1 MKHLKHGVSLVA
13 VLVALFVASLGGSYF
28 DFTASTSDITP
39 DSTYS
44 SPGGSGSSGDQLVG
58 TKGLHW

>member
-1 MKHLKHGVSLVA
+1 MKRLKHGVSLVA

-39 DSTYS
+39 ESIVFVLRRHRS
-44 SPGGSGSSGDQLVG
+44 IGDQLVG
-58 TKGLHW
+58 TQGLHW